1 MRRLA
6 RFAAAFALG
15 CAAFVL
21 GRKEAA
27 TILVLALSAGLA
39 LGCALHAVQ
48 FRRCAPFL
56 LGLILAFGWCMVY
69 ETAFV
74 RPVRAFCADDETQI
88 TAEVREYP
96 TKTRYGYGVLVRV
109 KTDGRSIPAV
119 LYYQEETALS
129 PGDIIS
135 CMAKLRAA
143 DAENLGRDEYY
154 ASRGVWMRASC
165 RGKLQ
170 IEAGKFS
177 LWQLPVRAAKTLK
190 DACRSAFPEDVSGFM
205 TALLTGD
212 KEDLSYQT
220 RNELSITGIYHVVAV
235 SGMHVSLLAGLVMLL
250 CAGKRK
256 LGAMLGL
263 PLVWFFVFLTGAN
276 ASSVRAGIMQT
287 VLLLAPLARREHD
300 PMTAFSAALT
310 VLLLEN
316 PWAIYNVGLL
326 LSFASTGGILCFA
339 RPLYHAI
346 VESRAFSH
354 LEDNCPKLTLALR
367 PAVTAVCCSAASS
380 AFSLPICAGYFDLVS
395 ISGFLTNALCLWLVS
410 LVFSAGLPIAVLA
423 AAAPGLGAGFGWVIA
438 WPVRGILWVVRTIAK
453 LPYGAVS
460 LENPYALF
468 WAAFFYLTVW
478 IVCLWPKKL
487 RGGWTIAVLA
497 GTFALCMSLA
507 SLDYRVPGFTFTALD
522 VGQGQCLIYTEGG
535 TTSVID
541 CGGTQDESGET
552 AARYLTT
559 NGVFSVERL
568 ILTHLDADHC
578 NGAAQLLSRVKVQTI
593 FLPAT
598 AQNED
603 SAMLRTILEAAA
615 RYGAETEFVR
625 EDQRFSAK
633 DGSLTIF
640 GPDMAESGNDGGLCV
655 LASHEKY
662 DILITGDL
670 SQMAEYRLLSG
681 HDLKNIEILVAG
693 HHGAQSS
700 TSRALLERTQP
711 AAVVISVGQDNS
723 YGHPA
728 QQTLAR
734 IEDAGAAIYRTDED
748 GTIII
753 RGGNNG
759 KKTNGG

>member
-27 TILVLALSAGLA
+27 AILLLALSAGIA
-39 LGCALHAVQ
+39 LGCVLHAVQ

-56 LGLILAFGWCMVY
+56 LGLVLAFGWCMVY

-74 RPVRAFCADDETQI
+74 RPVRAFCANEETQI

-109 KTDGRSIPAV
+109 KTDDRSIPAV

-129 PGDIIS
+129 PGDVVS
-135 CMAKLRAA
+135 CTAKLRAA
-143 DAENLGRDEYY
+143 DAENLGQDEYY
-154 ASRGVWMRASC
+154 VSRGVWMRASC
-165 RGKLQ
+165 RGQLHV
-170 IEAGKFS
+170 EAGKAS

-190 DACRSAFPEDVSGFM
+190 AACRSAFPEDVSGFL

-212 KEDLSYQT
+212 KEDISYQT

-256 LGAMLGL
+256 LSAMLGL

-276 ASSVRAGIMQT
+276 ASSVRAGMMQT
-287 VLLLAPLARREHD
+287 VLLLSPLARREYD
-300 PMTAFSAALT
+300 PATAFSAALT
-310 VLLLEN
+310 ALLLEN
-316 PWAIYNVGLL
+316 PWSVYNVGLL
-326 LSFASTGGILCFA
+326 LSFASTGGILLFA

-346 VESRAFSH
+346 VESKAFSH
-354 LEDNCPKLTLALR
+354 WEDNCPKLTRALR
-367 PAVTAVCCSAASS
+367 PAVTAICCSAASS
-380 AFSLPICAGYFDLVS
+380 AFSLPICAAYFGLVS
-395 ISGFLTNALCLWLVS
+395 VSGFLTNSLCLWLVS
-410 LVFSAGLPIAVLA
+410 LVFSAGLPAAILA
-423 AAAPGLGAGFGWVIA
+423 AAAPGLGAGFGWVIG
-438 WPVRGILWVVRTIAK
+438 WPARGILWIVHAIAK
-453 LPYGAVS
+453 IPCGAVS
-460 LENPYALF
+460 LENPYAMC
-468 WAAFFYLTVW
+468 WAALFYLTIW
-478 IVCLWPKKL
+478 IVCLCPKKL
-487 RGGWTIAVLA
+487 RGGWTLAVLA
-497 GTFALCMSLA
+497 GTFALCMGLA
-507 SLDYRVPGFTFTALD
+507 ALDYRASGFTFTALD
-522 VGQGQCLIYTEGG
+522 VGQGQCLIYTEDGQ
-535 TTSVID
+535 TSVID
-541 CGGTQDESGET
+541 CGGAQDESGET

-568 ILTHLDADHC
+568 VLTHLDADHC
-578 NGAAQLLSRVKVQTI
+578 NGAAQFLSRVKVQTI

-598 AQNED
+598 AKEED
-603 SAMLRTILEAAA
+603 SAMLRIILEAAA
-615 RYGAETEFVR
+615 RYGTETEFVQ
-625 EDQRFSAK
+625 EDRRFSTD
-633 DGSLTIF
+633 DGSLMIF
-640 GPDMAESGNDGGLCV
+640 GPDRTESGNDGGLCV

-670 SQMAEYRLLSG
+670 SQMAEYRLLSR
-681 HDLKNIEILVAG
+681 HDLEQIEILVAG

-734 IEDAGAAIYRTDED
+734 IRDVGAAIYRTDED

-753 RGGNNG
+753 RGGSNG
-759 KKTNGG
+759 EKTNGG